1 MSDIKLPQIQVSIK
15 KPGDNPDPDNQW
27 SQVNPSCLLAYL
39 GIRGFGI
46 NATTSAKDVNIQ
58 KLAVPLIGY
67 YDIFKN
73 FYANT
78 QEENFY
84 IIGATTAIEGIA
96 VIQTAGNTITS
107 TTPDKINIGIANGD
121 SVIISPVNTYEA
133 SELTITWFDAA
144 TETTKIGK
152 PTDFGT
158 WTKSTGL
165 S

>member
-1 MSDIKLPQIQVSIK
+1 MSDIKLPQIQVSINK
-15 KPGDNPDPDNQW
+15 NNDKPEPSNQW

-46 NATTSAKDVNIQ
+46 NATTTSQDVNVQ
-58 KLAVPLIGY
+58 KMAVPLIGY

-84 IIGATTAIEGIA
+84 IIGATTAIEGI
-96 VIQTAGNTITS
+96 VVTQTTGTIITS

-121 SVIISPVNTYEA
+121 TVIISPINAYED
-133 SELTITWFDAA
+133 SELTIAWFDVA
-144 TETTKIGK
+144 TEITRTGK
-152 PTDFGT
+152 PTAV
-158 WTKSTGL
+158 S
-165 S
+165 